1 MKIKKIFTLAMLI
14 LGASLSGAEA
24 IEEAKYEVLIEE
36 TDFELRRYKAQI
48 LAETT
53 VEGDFSEV
61 GNEGFRRLFKY
72 ISGENRR
79 RQPIPMTAPVN
90 QKESSE
96 KIEMTAPVNQQKK
109 GGVWIV
115 SFLMPS
121 LYSPETIPQPID
133 ERIHIREVPSRLIAA
148 VRYSGTWSRKRFE
161 EKKAQLEEIILKH
174 NLKAAGEA
182 IFARYN
188 PPFTLWFLRRNE
200 VLIPVERKDAGNPG

>member
-1 MKIKKIFTLAMLI
+1 MLI
-14 LGASLSGAEA
+14 LGASSSGAEV
-24 IEEAKYEVLIEE
+24 IEEAKYKALINENN
-36 TDFELRRYKAQI
+36 FELRQYEAQI
-48 LAETT
+48 LAETS

-79 RQPIPMTAPVN
+79 RQPIPMTAPVDL
-90 QKESSE
+90 EEFSE

-109 GGVWIV
+109 ASFWIV

-121 LYSPETIPQPID
+121 IYTLETIPQPID
-133 ERIHIREVPSRLIAA
+133 ERIHIREAPSRLIAA
-148 VRYSGTWSRKRFE
+148 VRYSGTWSRKVFE
-161 EKKAQLEEIILKH
+161 EKKAQLEGFILKN
-174 NLKAAGEA
+174 NLEMAGDA

-200 VLIPVERKDAGNPG
+200 VLIPVEWKDARNPG